1 MLFGL
6 GLPEWLTAIGLVGGL
21 VLTFRVMARASIAHE
36 EARRRR
42 QGEPSSMSP
51 AYSEKNENDQRSVRK
66 EEY

>member
-6 GLPEWLTAIGLVGGL
+6 GLPEWLTAVGLVGGL

-42 QGEPSSMSP
+42 QGDPSSMSV
-51 AYSEKNENDQRSVRK
+51 ASSEQGDNDQRIVRK